1 MTTVARQSGDHGADV
16 PNASA
21 RLIGDWAERV
31 MSLWEESR
39 RSAGTA
45 GSEASSE
52 LGDACLVRDALNN
65 ELGLLHEKSVPCPAR
80 SMQTLRDADTLFRQF
95 TVESIAPQT
104 LSAHDHYAHRD
115 QWWWGRLPRSRAAVT
130 A

>member
-1 MTTVARQSGDHGADV
+1 MKPIANKSGIDGADL
-16 PNASA
+16 PNDSA
-21 RLIGDWAERV
+21 ELIGDWAERV
-31 MSLWEESR
+31 MSLWELSR
-39 RSAGTA
+39 QPANTA
-45 GSEASSE
+45 VREASSE

-65 ELGLLHEKSVPCPAR
+65 QLGLLHEKSLACPAR

-95 TVESIAPQT
+95 TVESTTAQT

-115 QWWWGRLPRSRAAVT
+115 QWWWGRLPRPRAAST